1 MDINQL
7 QQDISI
13 IKEMI
18 EKTRRQTANSGHLF
32 IFIGV
37 FSALA
42 TVGIGLLE
50 IFSLQDFFIPLLIL
64 MAVVNGIT
72 GYFIISNEEKKEK
85 VKDYTRIFFW
95 NVWMVCGLSALL
107 IVFVFPFLNVYSFG
121 AVPIITSVLMGIALF
136 LTGVLFEMNVIKLSS
151 LIWWVGAILL
161 ALYEGPYGFLIIVV
175 VIVVG
180 WLMPGLYLNRQ
191 YKNTSD

>member
-161 ALYEGPYGFLIIVV
+161 GLYEGPYGFLIIVV